1 MGKAYDEFGVM
12 EIHGPKDVYP
22 AVVELTTELNSLG
35 VSQLA
40 AGLHFRMHQVAWT
53 TGSEFHEEP
62 MAYLGEALEPPGAD
76 LPEPIARQMR
86 RIVEVIAADIAE
98 RNARARRVG

>member
-1 MGKAYDEFGVM
+1 MT
-12 EIHGPKDVYP
+12 EIRGLKDVYP

-35 VSQLA
+35 VSQFA

-53 TGSEFHEEP
+53 AGSEFYEELS
-62 MAYLGEALEPPGAD
+62 AYLSEALEFPGAD
-76 LPEPIARQMR
+76 LPEPITRQMR
-86 RIVEVIAADIAE
+86 RIVEVIGADMAE